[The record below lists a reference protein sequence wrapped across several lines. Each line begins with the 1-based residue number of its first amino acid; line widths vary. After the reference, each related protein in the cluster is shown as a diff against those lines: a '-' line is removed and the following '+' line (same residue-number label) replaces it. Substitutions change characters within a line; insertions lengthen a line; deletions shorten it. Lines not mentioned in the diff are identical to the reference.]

1 MKKILIL
8 LILASVSLA
17 PVFAQNNST
26 KKADKLFDRLEYV
39 KAAEEYLKLANNGS
53 NDYHVISRLADAYYN
68 IFNPREAEKWYS
80 KIINQDP
87 DAEIIFRYSQMLKA
101 NGKYKESNIW
111 MSKFS
116 EMKAYDTRAI
126 AFRNTPNYI
135 DKIIKKGK
143 RFNVQNLEDVNTPSS
158 DFGAF
163 RYANAL
169 YLTSG
174 RKQKGSQN
182 KKYNNYTSDEEYVL
196 DVFKYDVIN
205 DVYLNET
212 PFEAINTK
220 YHEGV
225 IAFSPSG
232 DTMYFARET
241 YYSKSYYKDSIVKN
255 GSTNKQISVIN
266 LFRATKCD
274 KKEITWKNNGNCN
287 FKKGWD
293 ITAVEFNSA
302 YFSIKNPAISCDGN
316 TLYFSSDMPGGFGNY
331 DIYKSAINEDGS
343 LSDPINLGQKIN
355 TEEQEVFPHMCCDN
369 TLYFSSNGHLGLGG
383 LDVFYSKNIDEK
395 WSNVRNVGIPVN
407 SNSDDFAFKMG
418 EGCTNGF
425 VSSNRSG
432 GLGGDDI
439 YAIKKIKP
447 LCDILLESIIVDS
460 KTKIPVES
468 ALTSVS
474 DDTGIINNS
483 KETNT
488 NGIVEYIFECEDEI
502 QFMVSKDGYESKMID
517 IKLLDVDPP
526 VLKIML
532 DPIEEIIVEEQII
545 LNPIFFEFDKSNITN
560 QAAFELDKLVAV
572 MKKYPNMVVRA
583 ESHTD
588 NRGPA
593 SYNKLLSERRAK
605 STAQYII
612 SKGIEDTRISGIGK
626 GEEDPEIDCSSG
638 CSKDKHAMNRRSEFI
653 IVSR

>member
-1 MKKILIL
+1 MKKILTL
-8 LILASVSLA
+8 LIITSFSLT
-17 PVFAQNNST
+17 PILAQNNST

-39 KAAEEYLKLANNGS
+39 KAAQEYLKLAEKSPDN
-53 NDYHVISRLADAYYN
+53 YVISRLADAYYN
-68 IFNPREAEKWYS
+68 IFNTKDAEKWYA
-80 KIINQDP
+80 KIINDDP
-87 DAEIIFRYSQMLKA
+87 DAEIIFRYAEMLKA

-116 EMKAYDTRAI
+116 EMKPYDTRAI
-126 AFRNTPNYI
+126 AFRNTPNYL

-143 RFNVQNLEDVNTPSS
+143 RFNVQNLKDINTISS

-163 RYANAL
+163 TFDNAL

-205 DVYLNET
+205 DVYINET
-212 PFEAINTK
+212 PLEAINTK

-255 GSTNKQISVIN
+255 GSTNEQVSVIN
-266 LFRATKCD
+266 LYRATRCT

-287 FKKGWD
+287 FNKGWNVTELE
-293 ITAVEFNSA
+293 INSA
-302 YFSIKNPAISCDGN
+302 YYSMKNPALSCDGKS
-316 TLYFSSDMPGGFGNY
+316 LYFSSDMPGGFGNY
-331 DIYKSAINEDGS
+331 DIYKSEIKDDGS
-343 LSDPINLGQKIN
+343 IGEPINLGQKIN

-383 LDVFYSKNIDEK
+383 LDVFYSKNVDGK
-395 WSNVRNVGIPVN
+395 WSNVRNVGLPVN

-418 EGCTNGF
+418 DDCTNGF
-425 VSSNRSG
+425 VSSNRAG
-432 GLGGDDI
+432 GAGSDDV
-439 YAIKKIKP
+439 YVVKKIKP
-447 LCDILLESIIVDS
+447 LCDILLESIVVDA
-460 KTKIPVES
+460 KTDLPIDA
-468 ALTSVS
+468 ALTSVK
-474 DDTGIINNS
+474 DNTGIINNS
-483 KETNT
+483 KETSEE
-488 NGIVEYIFECEDEI
+488 GLVDYMFECEDEI
-502 QFMVSKDGYESKMID
+502 QLLVSKEGYESKMID
-517 IKLLDVDPP
+517 IKLLDIDPP
-526 VLKIML
+526 LLKIKL
-532 DPIEEIIVEEQII
+532 DPIEELIVEEKIV
-545 LNPIFFEFDKSNITN
+545 LNPIYFEFDKANITN
-560 QAAFELDKLVAV
+560 QAAFELDKLVSI
-572 MKKYPNMVVRA
+572 MKKYPKMIIRA

-588 NRGPA
+588 SRGPA

-605 STAQYII
+605 STAQYVI
-612 SKGIEDTRISGIGK
+612 SKGIDENRISGFGM
-626 GEEDPEIDCSSG
+626 GEEDPKIDCSSG
-638 CSKDKHAMNRRSEFI
+638 CSKDEYAKNRRSEFI

>member
-8 LILASVSLA
+8 LIITSFTLTPIL
-17 PVFAQNNST
+17 AQNNST

-39 KAAEEYLKLANNGS
+39 KAAQEYLKLAEKSPDN
-53 NDYHVISRLADAYYN
+53 YVISRLADAYYN
-68 IFNPREAEKWYS
+68 IFNTKDAEKWYA
-80 KIINQDP
+80 KIINEDP
-87 DAEIIFRYSQMLKA
+87 DTEVIFRYAEMLKA

-116 EMKAYDTRAI
+116 EMKPYDTRAI
-126 AFRNTPNYI
+126 AFRNTPNYL

-143 RFNVQNLEDVNTPSS
+143 RFNVQNLKDINTISS

-163 RYANAL
+163 TFDNAL

-196 DVFKYDVIN
+196 DVFKYDIIN
-205 DVYLNET
+205 DVYINET
-212 PFEAINTK
+212 PLEAINTK

-225 IAFSPSG
+225 IAFSPLG
-232 DTMYFARET
+232 NTMYFARET

-255 GSTNKQISVIN
+255 GSTTEQVSVIN
-266 LFRATKCD
+266 LYRATRCT

-287 FKKGWD
+287 FNKGWNVTELE
-293 ITAVEFNSA
+293 INSA
-302 YFSIKNPAISCDGN
+302 YYSMKNPALSCDGK

-331 DIYKSAINEDGS
+331 DIYKSEIKDDGS
-343 LSDPINLGQKIN
+343 LGEPINLGQKIN

-383 LDVFYSKNIDEK
+383 LDVFYSKSVDGK
-395 WSNVRNVGIPVN
+395 WSNVRNVGLPVN

-418 EGCTNGF
+418 DDCINGF

-432 GLGGDDI
+432 GVGSDDI
-439 YAIKKIKP
+439 YAVKKIKP
-447 LCDILLESIIVDS
+447 LCDILLESVVVDA
-460 KTKIPVES
+460 KTELPIDA
-468 ALTSVS
+468 ALTSVK
-474 DDTGIINNS
+474 DNTGIINNS
-483 KETNT
+483 KETSKE
-488 NGIVEYIFECEDEI
+488 GLVDYMFECEDEI
-502 QFMVSKDGYESKMID
+502 QLLVSKEGYESKMID
-517 IKLLDVDPP
+517 IKLLDIDPP
-526 VLKIML
+526 LLKIKL
-532 DPIEEIIVEEQII
+532 DPIEELIVEEKIV
-545 LNPIFFEFDKSNITN
+545 LNPIYFEFDKANITN
-560 QAAFELDKLVAV
+560 QAAFELDKLVSI
-572 MKKYPNMVVRA
+572 MKKYPKMIIRA

-588 NRGPA
+588 SRGPA

-605 STAQYII
+605 STAQYVI
-612 SKGIEDTRISGIGK
+612 SKGIDENRISGFGM

-638 CSKDKHAMNRRSEFI
+638 CSKDEHAKNRRSEFI

>member
-1 MKKILIL
+1 MKKILTL
-8 LILASVSLA
+8 LIITSFSLS
-17 PVFAQNNST
+17 PILAQNNST

-39 KAAEEYLKLANNGS
+39 KAAQEYLKLAEKSSDN
-53 NDYHVISRLADAYYN
+53 YVISRLADAYYN
-68 IFNPREAEKWYS
+68 IFNTKDAEKWYA
-80 KIINQDP
+80 KIINDDP
-87 DAEIIFRYSQMLKA
+87 DAEIIFRYAEMLKA

-116 EMKAYDTRAI
+116 EMKPYDTRAI
-126 AFRNTPNYI
+126 AFRNTPNYL

-143 RFNVQNLEDVNTPSS
+143 RFNVQNLKDINTISS

-163 RYANAL
+163 TFDNAL

-205 DVYLNET
+205 DVYINET
-212 PFEAINTK
+212 PLEAINTK

-255 GSTNKQISVIN
+255 GSTNEQVSVIN
-266 LFRATKCD
+266 LYRATRCT

-287 FKKGWD
+287 FNKGWNVTELE
-293 ITAVEFNSA
+293 INSA
-302 YFSIKNPAISCDGN
+302 YYSMKNPALSCDGKS
-316 TLYFSSDMPGGFGNY
+316 LYFSSDMPGGFGNY
-331 DIYKSAINEDGS
+331 DIYKSEIKDDGS
-343 LSDPINLGQKIN
+343 LGEPINLGQKIN

-383 LDVFYSKNIDEK
+383 LDVFYSKNVDGK
-395 WSNVRNVGIPVN
+395 WSNVRNVGLPVN

-418 EGCTNGF
+418 DDCTNGF
-425 VSSNRSG
+425 VSSNRAG
-432 GLGGDDI
+432 GAGSDDV
-439 YAIKKIKP
+439 YVVKKIKP
-447 LCDILLESIIVDS
+447 LCDILLESIVVDA
-460 KTKIPVES
+460 KTDLPIDA
-468 ALTSVS
+468 ALTSVK
-474 DDTGIINNS
+474 DNTGIINNS
-483 KETNT
+483 KETSEE
-488 NGIVEYIFECEDEI
+488 GLVDYMFECEDEI
-502 QFMVSKDGYESKMID
+502 QLLVSKEGYESKMID
-517 IKLLDVDPP
+517 IKVLDIDPP
-526 VLKIML
+526 LLKIKL
-532 DPIEEIIVEEQII
+532 DPIEELIVEEKIV
-545 LNPIFFEFDKSNITN
+545 LNPIYFEFDKANITN
-560 QAAFELDKLVAV
+560 QAAFELDKLVSI
-572 MKKYPNMVVRA
+572 MKKYPKMIIRA

-588 NRGPA
+588 SRGPA

-605 STAQYII
+605 STAQYVI
-612 SKGIEDTRISGIGK
+612 SKGIDENRISGFGM
-626 GEEDPEIDCSSG
+626 GEEDPKIDCSSG
-638 CSKDKHAMNRRSEFI
+638 CSKDEYAKNRRSEFI

>member
-1 MKKILIL
+1 MKKILTL
-8 LILASVSLA
+8 LIITSFSLS
-17 PVFAQNNST
+17 PILAQNNST

-39 KAAEEYLKLANNGS
+39 KAAQEYLKLAEKSPDN
-53 NDYHVISRLADAYYN
+53 YVISRLADAYYN
-68 IFNPREAEKWYS
+68 IFNTKDAEKWYA
-80 KIINQDP
+80 KIINDDP
-87 DAEIIFRYSQMLKA
+87 DAEIIFRYAEMLKA

-116 EMKAYDTRAI
+116 EMKPYDTRAI
-126 AFRNTPNYI
+126 AFRNTPNYL

-143 RFNVQNLEDVNTPSS
+143 RFNVQNLKDINTISS

-163 RYANAL
+163 TFDNAL

-205 DVYLNET
+205 DVYINET
-212 PFEAINTK
+212 PLEAINTK

-255 GSTNKQISVIN
+255 GSTNEQVSVIN
-266 LFRATKCD
+266 LYRATRCT

-287 FKKGWD
+287 FNKGWNVTELE
-293 ITAVEFNSA
+293 INSA
-302 YFSIKNPAISCDGN
+302 YYSMKNPALSCDGKS
-316 TLYFSSDMPGGFGNY
+316 LYFSSDMPGGFGNY
-331 DIYKSAINEDGS
+331 DIYKSEIKDDGS
-343 LSDPINLGQKIN
+343 IGEPINLGQKIN

-383 LDVFYSKNIDEK
+383 LDVFYSKNVDGK
-395 WSNVRNVGIPVN
+395 WSNVRNVGLPVN

-418 EGCTNGF
+418 DDCTNGF
-425 VSSNRSG
+425 VSSNRAG
-432 GLGGDDI
+432 GAGSDDV
-439 YAIKKIKP
+439 YVVKKIKP
-447 LCDILLESIIVDS
+447 LCDILLESIVVDA
-460 KTKIPVES
+460 KTDLPIDA
-468 ALTSVS
+468 ALTSVK
-474 DDTGIINNS
+474 DNTGIINNS
-483 KETNT
+483 KETSEE
-488 NGIVEYIFECEDEI
+488 GLVDYMFECEDEI
-502 QFMVSKDGYESKMID
+502 QLLVSKEGYESKMID
-517 IKLLDVDPP
+517 IKVLDIDPP
-526 VLKIML
+526 LLKIKL
-532 DPIEEIIVEEQII
+532 DPIEELIVEEKIV
-545 LNPIFFEFDKSNITN
+545 LNPIYFEFDKANITN
-560 QAAFELDKLVAV
+560 QAAFELDKLVSI
-572 MKKYPNMVVRA
+572 MKKYPKMIIRA

-588 NRGPA
+588 SRGPA

-605 STAQYII
+605 STAQYVI
-612 SKGIEDTRISGIGK
+612 SKGIDENRISGFGM
-626 GEEDPEIDCSSG
+626 GEEDPKIDCSSG
-638 CSKDKHAMNRRSEFI
+638 CSKDEYAKNRRSEFI

>member
-8 LILASVSLA
+8 LTITSFSLTTIL
-17 PVFAQNNST
+17 AQNNST

-39 KAAEEYLKLANNGS
+39 KAAQEYLKLAEKSPDN
-53 NDYHVISRLADAYYN
+53 YVIGRLADAYYN
-68 IFNPREAEKWYS
+68 IFNTKDAEKWYA
-80 KIINQDP
+80 KIINEDP
-87 DAEIIFRYSQMLKA
+87 GAEIIFRYAEMLKA
-101 NGKYKESNIW
+101 NGKYKESNVW

-116 EMKAYDTRAI
+116 KIKPYDTRAI
-126 AFRNTPNYI
+126 AFRNTPNYL

-143 RFNVQNLEDVNTPSS
+143 RFNVQNLKDINTISS

-163 RYANAL
+163 TFDNAL

-205 DVYLNET
+205 DVYINET
-212 PFEAINTK
+212 PLEAINTK

-225 IAFSPSG
+225 ISFSPSG

-255 GSTNKQISVIN
+255 GSTTEQVSVIN
-266 LFRATKCD
+266 LYRANRCT

-287 FKKGWD
+287 FNKGWNVTELE
-293 ITAVEFNSA
+293 INSA
-302 YFSIKNPAISCDGN
+302 YYSMKNPALSCDGK

-331 DIYKSAINEDGS
+331 DIYKSEIKDDGS
-343 LSDPINLGQKIN
+343 LGDPINLGQKIN

-383 LDVFYSKNIDEK
+383 LDVFYSKNVDGK
-395 WSNVRNVGIPVN
+395 WSNVRNVGLPVN

-418 EGCTNGF
+418 DDCTNGF
-425 VSSNRSG
+425 VSSNRAG
-432 GLGGDDI
+432 GVGSDDV
-439 YAIKKIKP
+439 YAVKKIKP
-447 LCDILLESIIVDS
+447 LCDILLESIVVDAE
-460 KTKIPVES
+460 TDLPIDA
-468 ALTSVS
+468 ALTSVK
-474 DDTGIINNS
+474 DNTGVINNS
-483 KETNT
+483 KETSKK
-488 NGIVEYIFECEDEI
+488 GLVDYMFECEDEI
-502 QFMVSKDGYESKMID
+502 QLLVSKEGYESKMID
-517 IKLLDVDPP
+517 IKLLDIDPP
-526 VLKIML
+526 LLKIKL
-532 DPIEEIIVEEQII
+532 DPIEELIVEEKIV
-545 LNPIFFEFDKSNITN
+545 LNPIYFEFDKANITN
-560 QAAFELDKLVAV
+560 QAAFELDKLVSI
-572 MKKYPNMVVRA
+572 MKKYPKMIIRA

-605 STAQYII
+605 STAQYVI
-612 SKGIEDTRISGIGK
+612 SKGIDENRISGFGM
-626 GEEDPEIDCSSG
+626 GEEDPEIDCSLG
-638 CSKDKHAMNRRSEFI
+638 CAKDEHAKNRRSEFI
-653 IVSR
+653 IVSK